1 MAMSESGQ
9 TYANHARFYP
19 LFHFFAAPILLANL
33 LWALWQIVRA
43 PSLSTVWRAIVAAGL
58 VGGLTAARL
67 MALTVQDRVIRLE
80 MRLRLRDVLPADLQ
94 DRIPELTPRQ
104 LIGLRFASDAE
115 LPELV
120 RRVLTGSLGNATD
133 IKKAVT
139 RWQGDYLRA

>member
-1 MAMSESGQ
+1 
-9 TYANHARFYP
+9 

-33 LWALWQIVRA
+33 VWALWHLVRA
-43 PSLSTVWRAIVAAGL
+43 PSLSTVCSAIFAAGL
-58 VGGLTAARL
+58 VAGLTVARL

-80 MRLRLRDVLPADLQ
+80 MRLRLREVLPADLQ
-94 DRIPELTPRQ
+94 ARIPELTLRQ

-120 RRVLTGSLGNATD
+120 RRVLTGSLGSATD

-139 RWQGDYLRA
+139 HWQGDYLRA